1 MRSLQPLE
9 NGRDIYDERKNR
21 GMNELLAAIHS
32 SHWPESGGNRW
43 PKLQHSLSHA
53 FLNGYILFNA
63 LVTWLAFLVLAGNI

>member
-21 GMNELLAAIHS
+21 GMNELLAATHS
-32 SHWPESGGNRW
+32 SHWAESGGNRW
-43 PKLQHSLSHA
+43 PKLQRSLNHA
-53 FLNGYILFNA
+53 LLNGYTLFNA